1 MFFNYFFVLLIC
13 KYLWY
18 YEDGYLCKI
27 TIVEVIE
34 MALMVH
40 NPFGQDAADFN
51 KETAAD
57 RIGRRIRAIRIE
69 KGMSQ
74 AELGAAMGLTADRIQ
89 KYENGAR
96 KPKFDMLKQFA
107 DVLGVKTIALMD
119 PVVSNY
125 IGAMFA
131 FFEMEELYELEVKKD
146 GAKYLLQF
154 GNGFT
159 GTMNDY
165 LKEWYDERE
174 MVRTRMEN
182 VSDDEK
188 EVILKEYHEW
198 EKNFPKALCDKT
210 EKALQK
216 ARLQNT
222 IAELQEKLDKM
233 DEE

>member
-1 MFFNYFFVLLIC
+1 
-13 KYLWY
+13 
-18 YEDGYLCKI
+18 
-27 TIVEVIE
+27 

-40 NPFGQDAADFN
+40 NPFGQDAAEFN
-51 KETAAD
+51 EETSAD

-69 KGMSQ
+69 KGLSQ
-74 AELGAAMGLTADRIQ
+74 AGLGQAMGLTADRIQ

-96 KPKFDMLKQFA
+96 KPKFDMLKLFA
-107 DVLGVKTIALMD
+107 YVLGVETIALMD

-146 GAKYLLQF
+146 GAKYSLQF
-154 GNGFT
+154 GNGIT

-165 LKEWYDERE
+165 LKEWYEERE
-174 MVRTRMEN
+174 TVRTRMEN
-182 VSDDEK
+182 ATE
-188 EVILKEYHEW
+188 EEQETILREYHEW
-198 EKNFPKALCDKT
+198 ENTFPKALCDRT

-216 ARLQNT
+216 ERLKNT

-233 DEE
+233 DDE

>member
-1 MFFNYFFVLLIC
+1 
-13 KYLWY
+13 
-18 YEDGYLCKI
+18 
-27 TIVEVIE
+27 

-51 KETAAD
+51 EETSAD
-57 RIGRRIRAIRIE
+57 RIGRRIRAIRTE
-69 KGMSQ
+69 KKMSQ
-74 AELGAAMGLTADRIQ
+74 AELGKALGLTADRIQ

-107 DVLGVKTIALMD
+107 YVLGVETIALMD

-131 FFEMEELYELEVKKD
+131 FFEMEDLYELEVKKD
-146 GAKYLLQF
+146 GSKYSIQF

-174 MVRTRMEN
+174 TIKTRLE
-182 VSDDEK
+182 VASDEEK
-188 EVILKEYHEW
+188 KAILAEYHDW
-198 EKNFPKALCDKT
+198 ERTFPKALCDRT
-210 EKALQK
+210 EKGLQK
-216 ARLQNT
+216 ARIKNT
-222 IAELQEKLDKM
+222 IAELQEKLEQLDNNGTP
-233 DEE
+233 E

>member
-1 MFFNYFFVLLIC
+1 MYISFGFCGMIIMALYANRMKF
-13 KYLWY
+13 
-18 YEDGYLCKI
+18 
-27 TIVEVIE
+27 EVMN
-34 MALMVH
+34 MALMIH

-51 KETAAD
+51 EETSAD
-57 RIGRRIRAIRIE
+57 RIGRRIRAIRTE

-74 AELGAAMGLTADRIQ
+74 AELGQALGLTADRIQ

-96 KPKFDMLKQFA
+96 KPKFEMLKQFA
-107 DVLGVKTIALMD
+107 YVLGVETIALMD

-146 GAKYLLQF
+146 GAKYSIQF

-174 MVRTRMEN
+174 TIKIRLEIA
-182 VSDDEK
+182 SAEEK
-188 EVILKEYHEW
+188 EAILAEYHNW
-198 EKNFPKALCDKT
+198 ERTFPKALTDRTSKMF
-210 EKALQK
+210 QK
-216 ARLQNT
+216 KRIENT
-222 IAELQEKLDKM
+222 IAELQEKLEKLD
-233 DEE
+233 DNGTTE

>member
-1 MFFNYFFVLLIC
+1 
-13 KYLWY
+13 
-18 YEDGYLCKI
+18 
-27 TIVEVIE
+27 

-40 NPFGQDAADFN
+40 NPFGQDASDFN
-51 KETAAD
+51 EETSAD

-69 KGMSQ
+69 KGLSQ
-74 AELGAAMGLTADRIQ
+74 AELGQAMGLTADRIQ

-107 DVLGVKTIALMD
+107 YVLGVETIALMD

-146 GAKYLLQF
+146 GAKYSLQF

-165 LKEWYDERE
+165 LKEWYEERE
-174 MVRTRMEN
+174 TIRTRMEN
-182 VSDDEK
+182 ATEEEK
-188 EVILKEYHEW
+188 AAILKEYHEW
-198 EKNFPKALCDKT
+198 EKTFPKALCDRT
-210 EKALQK
+210 EKSLQK
-216 ARLQNT
+216 ARLKNT
-222 IAELQEKLDKM
+222 IAELQEKLDAM
-233 DEE
+233 DDE

>member
-1 MFFNYFFVLLIC
+1 MLFIIKV
-13 KYLWY
+13 LWY
-18 YEDGYLCKI
+18 DEYSYLCKF
-27 TIVEVIE
+27 TIFEVIK

-40 NPFGQDAADFN
+40 NPFGQDASDFN
-51 KETAAD
+51 EETSAD

-69 KGMSQ
+69 KGLSQ
-74 AELGAAMGLTADRIQ
+74 AELGQAMGLTADRIQ

-107 DVLGVKTIALMD
+107 YVLGVETIALMD

-146 GAKYLLQF
+146 GAKYSLQF

-165 LKEWYDERE
+165 LKEWYEERE
-174 MVRTRMEN
+174 TIRTRMEN
-182 VSDDEK
+182 ATEEEK
-188 EVILKEYHEW
+188 AAILKEYHEW
-198 EKNFPKALCDKT
+198 EKTFPKALCDRT
-210 EKALQK
+210 EKSLQK
-216 ARLQNT
+216 ARLKNT
-222 IAELQEKLDKM
+222 IAELQEKLDAM
-233 DEE
+233 DDE

>member
-1 MFFNYFFVLLIC
+1 
-13 KYLWY
+13 
-18 YEDGYLCKI
+18 
-27 TIVEVIE
+27 

-51 KETAAD
+51 EETSAD
-57 RIGRRIRAIRIE
+57 RIGRRIRSIRIE
-69 KGMSQ
+69 KGLSQ
-74 AELGAAMGLTADRIQ
+74 AELGQAMGLTADRIQ

-107 DVLGVKTIALMD
+107 YVLGVETIALMD

-146 GAKYLLQF
+146 GAKYSLQF

-165 LKEWYDERE
+165 LKEWYEERE
-174 MVRTRMEN
+174 TIRTRMEN
-182 VSDDEK
+182 ATEEEK
-188 EVILKEYHEW
+188 AAILKEYHEW
-198 EKNFPKALCDKT
+198 ERTFPKALCDRT
-210 EKALQK
+210 EKSLQK
-216 ARLQNT
+216 ARLKNT
-222 IAELQEKLDKM
+222 IAELQEKLDAM
-233 DEE
+233 DDE

>member
-1 MFFNYFFVLLIC
+1 
-13 KYLWY
+13 
-18 YEDGYLCKI
+18 
-27 TIVEVIE
+27 

-51 KETAAD
+51 EETSAD

-69 KGMSQ
+69 KGLSQ
-74 AELGAAMGLTADRIQ
+74 AELGQAMGLTADRIQ

-107 DVLGVKTIALMD
+107 YVLGVETIALMD

-146 GAKYLLQF
+146 GAKYSLQF

-165 LKEWYDERE
+165 LKEWYEERE
-174 MVRTRMEN
+174 TIRTRMEN
-182 VSDDEK
+182 ATEEEK
-188 EVILKEYHEW
+188 AAILKEYHEW
-198 EKNFPKALCDKT
+198 ERTFPKALCDRT
-210 EKALQK
+210 EKSLQK
-216 ARLQNT
+216 ARLKNT
-222 IAELQEKLDKM
+222 IAELQEKLDAM
-233 DEE
+233 DDE

>member
-1 MFFNYFFVLLIC
+1 
-13 KYLWY
+13 
-18 YEDGYLCKI
+18 
-27 TIVEVIE
+27 

-51 KETAAD
+51 EETSAD
-57 RIGRRIRAIRIE
+57 RIGRRIRAIRVE
-69 KGMSQ
+69 KGLSQ
-74 AELGAAMGLTADRIQ
+74 AELGEAMGLTADRIQ

-107 DVLGVKTIALMD
+107 YVLGVETIALMD

-146 GAKYLLQF
+146 GAKYSLQF
-154 GNGFT
+154 GNGIT

-165 LKEWYDERE
+165 LKEWYEERE
-174 MVRTRMEN
+174 TVRTRMEN
-182 VSDDEK
+182 ATE
-188 EVILKEYHEW
+188 EEQETILREYHEW
-198 EKNFPKALCDKT
+198 EKTFPKALCDKT

-216 ARLQNT
+216 ARLKNT

-233 DEE
+233 DEEGEE

>member
-1 MFFNYFFVLLIC
+1 M
-13 KYLWY
+13 WY
-18 YEDGYLCKI
+18 YEDDYLYKI
-27 TIVEVIE
+27 TIIEVIK

-51 KETAAD
+51 EETSAD
-57 RIGRRIRAIRIE
+57 RIGRRIRAIRVE
-69 KGMSQ
+69 KGLSQ
-74 AELGAAMGLTADRIQ
+74 AELGEAMGLTADRIQ

-107 DVLGVKTIALMD
+107 YVLGVETIALMD

-131 FFEMEELYELEVKKD
+131 LFEMEELYELEVKKD
-146 GAKYLLQF
+146 GAKYSLQF
-154 GNGFT
+154 GNGVT
-159 GTMNDY
+159 GTMNEY

-174 MVRTRMEN
+174 TVRTRMEN
-182 VSDDEK
+182 ATEEEK
-188 EVILKEYHEW
+188 ETILREYHEW
-198 EKNFPKALCDKT
+198 EKTFPKALCDRT

-216 ARLQNT
+216 ERLKNT

-233 DEE
+233 DDE

>member
-1 MFFNYFFVLLIC
+1 
-13 KYLWY
+13 
-18 YEDGYLCKI
+18 
-27 TIVEVIE
+27 

-51 KETAAD
+51 EETSAD

-74 AELGAAMGLTADRIQ
+74 AELGQAMGLTADRIQ
-89 KYENGAR
+89 KYENGVR

-107 DVLGVKTIALMD
+107 YVLGVETIALMD

-146 GAKYLLQF
+146 GAKYSLQF

-159 GTMNDY
+159 GTMNEY
-165 LKEWYDERE
+165 LKEWY
-174 MVRTRMEN
+174 
-182 VSDDEK
+182 
-188 EVILKEYHEW
+188 EVI
-198 EKNFPKALCDKT
+198 
-210 EKALQK
+210 
-216 ARLQNT
+216 
-222 IAELQEKLDKM
+222 
-233 DEE
+233 

>member
-1 MFFNYFFVLLIC
+1 MIGVVLYANRMIL
-13 KYLWY
+13 
-18 YEDGYLCKI
+18 
-27 TIVEVIE
+27 EVIN
-34 MALMVH
+34 MALMIR

-51 KETAAD
+51 EETSAD
-57 RIGRRIRAIRIE
+57 RIGRRIRAIRTE
-69 KGMSQ
+69 KKMSQ
-74 AELGAAMGLTADRIQ
+74 AELGQAMGLTADRIQ

-107 DVLGVKTIALMD
+107 YVLGVETIALMD

-146 GAKYLLQF
+146 GAKYSIQF

-174 MVRTRMEN
+174 TIKTRLEIA
-182 VSDDEK
+182 SDEEK
-188 EVILKEYHEW
+188 KAILAEYHDW
-198 EKNFPKALCDKT
+198 ERTFPKALCDRT
-210 EKALQK
+210 EKGLQK
-216 ARLQNT
+216 ARIKNT
-222 IAELQEKLDKM
+222 IAELQEKLEQLDDKGTT
-233 DEE
+233 E

>member
-1 MFFNYFFVLLIC
+1 MIF
-13 KYLWY
+13 
-18 YEDGYLCKI
+18 
-27 TIVEVIE
+27 EVMD

-51 KETAAD
+51 EETSAD
-57 RIGRRIRAIRIE
+57 RIGRRIRAIRTE

-74 AELGAAMGLTADRIQ
+74 AELGQAMGLTADRIQ

-107 DVLGVKTIALMD
+107 YVLGVETIALMD

-174 MVRTRMEN
+174 TVRIRMEN
-182 VSDDEK
+182 ASEEEK
-188 EVILKEYHEW
+188 EAILKEYHEW
-198 EKNFPKALCDKT
+198 EKTFPNALCDRT

-222 IAELQEKLDKM
+222 IAELQEKLEKIDG
-233 DEE
+233 E

>member
-1 MFFNYFFVLLIC
+1 MIIMNLYVNRMIF
-13 KYLWY
+13 
-18 YEDGYLCKI
+18 
-27 TIVEVIE
+27 EVMN

-51 KETAAD
+51 EETSAD
-57 RIGRRIRAIRIE
+57 RIGRRIRAIRTE

-74 AELGAAMGLTADRIQ
+74 AELGQAVGLTADRIQ

-107 DVLGVKTIALMD
+107 YALGVETIALMD

-125 IGAMFA
+125 IGAMYA
-131 FFEMEELYELEVKKD
+131 FFEMEDLYELEVKKE
-146 GAKYLLQF
+146 GAKYSIQF

-174 MVRTRMEN
+174 TIKTRLEIATPEEK
-182 VSDDEK
+182 DD
-188 EVILKEYHEW
+188 ILAEYHNW
-198 EKNFPKALCDKT
+198 ERTFPKALTDRTAKMF
-210 EKALQK
+210 QK
-216 ARLQNT
+216 KRIENT
-222 IAELQEKLDKM
+222 IAELQEKLEQLDDK
-233 DEE
+233 EITE

>member
-1 MFFNYFFVLLIC
+1 MI
-13 KYLWY
+13 
-18 YEDGYLCKI
+18 
-27 TIVEVIE
+27 
-34 MALMVH
+34 MVH

-51 KETAAD
+51 EETSAD

-74 AELGAAMGLTADRIQ
+74 AELGTAMNLTSDRIQ

-107 DVLGVKTIALMD
+107 YVLGVETIALMD

-125 IGAMFA
+125 IGAMYA

-146 GAKYLLQF
+146 GAKYSLQF

-159 GTMNDY
+159 GIMNGY
-165 LKEWYDERE
+165 LKEWYEERE
-174 MVRTRMEN
+174 IVRIRMEN
-182 VSDDEK
+182 ADEEEK
-188 EVILKEYHEW
+188 IAILKEYHEW
-198 EKNFPKALCDKT
+198 EKNFPKSLCDRT

-216 ARLQNT
+216 AKLKNT

-233 DEE
+233 DDE